1 MLKPMLNGLLLIFA
15 VALSSCASDSRRV
28 NAQPSIIPAPPAAVM
43 IERRPDFESKMRNFL
58 FESPSEPTETPGS

>member
-1 MLKPMLNGLLLIFA
+1 
-15 VALSSCASDSRRV
+15 
-28 NAQPSIIPAPPAAVM
+28 PAPPAAVM